1 MYEREKRNNPRTGSA
16 LPRSIAAE
24 ENSNSH
30 EKADYVPVAYADWSA
45 KGQTSQIYEDHVRR
59 KFSASSGGLSRY
71 VLCSSEMLNMAGFW

>member
-1 MYEREKRNNPRTGSA
+1 MYERGERNNPRKGSA
-16 LPRSIAAE
+16 LRRSMAAE

-30 EKADYVPVAYADWSA
+30 ERADYMPVACADWST

-71 VLCSSEMLNMAGFW
+71 VLCSSKM